1 MATIK
6 DLQNK
11 WQQAAKIKG
20 SENVITLADGGT
32 LTGCYYLCE
41 AGSVTASHDALN
53 GFILSAGFPTDD
65 NGGSIN
71 DRDYSRDRDAQQI
84 TRNIAASYDS
94 RAIQNAVIVSP
105 DGVVLSGN
113 GRTMA
118 GELAARDNTDRVY
131 IDYLK
136 QYGSVYGFNAGE
148 VSRFCHP
155 RIVFVINDALPYTAA
170 TFARFNAQEMK
181 GQSKTEQAIKYGK
194 IVTDEAFNRI
204 LAVINA
210 FETLGDFYACTEAV
224 TKCLND
230 LRACGVVD
238 NMRYAELFDGDT
250 ISSAGKETLENI
262 LIGKAF
268 ASDPDAARKITTYK
282 SLRRSVVFAL
292 SEVANNLCLGDD
304 YTLNSELSQAINLA
318 YVARMHG
325 YKAGERVSE
334 YARQIDAFSSET
346 VCDYKDTCI
355 LILADALNHE
365 QITLLKRIM
374 AVYNHQAKDAAD
386 GQTDMFSASL
396 IKTKAEILNEVKA
409 IFAKAGTQ
417 EQKQAVQDANEARTA
432 ANVFV
437 MADSVKQVQKGSY
450 VEYKTFSGEVIIC
463 HVDDVK
469 RSVAYLSAKGG
480 VKFWRTVSELTPTA
494 DHSLSLP
501 SWLVPGSVITDGTV
515 SQRIAAVT
523 DNFVIFEWLN
533 GGYFDVNIST
543 ILQTFAP
550 SKTGVCE
557 LIEAA

>member
-1 MATIK
+1 MREI
-6 DLQNK
+6 QNK
-11 WQQAAKIKG
+11 WQQATKIKG
-20 SENVITLADGGT
+20 SANVITLADGGT

-53 GFILSAGFPTDD
+53 GFIMSAGFPTDD

-94 RAIQNAVIVSP
+94 RAIQNAVIVSH

-136 QYGSVYGFNAGE
+136 RYGSVYGFNAGE

-334 YARQIDAFSSET
+334 YARQIDVFSSET

-374 AVYNHQAKDAAD
+374 AVYNHQAQESAA
-386 GQTDMFSASL
+386 GQLDMFAAGGV
-396 IKTKAEILNEVKA
+396 KTKSEILDEVKA
-409 IFAKAGTQ
+409 LFAKGSMQDQKTA
-417 EQKQAVQDANEARTA
+417 EKQAVEARTA
-432 ANVFV
+432 ENIFVTEEQATKV
-437 MADSVKQVQKGSY
+437 MAGGY
-450 VEYKTFSGEVIIC
+450 VEYTTFAGDVIVCQVESI
-463 HVDDVK
+463 K
-469 RSVAYLSAKGG
+469 RGIAYLIAKGG
-480 VKFWRTVSELTPTA
+480 CKLWCSVRELTATA
-494 DHSLSLP
+494 DHRLSLP
-501 SWLVPGSVITDGTV
+501 VWLEAGAYLTDGKTAIQRVEAIADGYV
-515 SQRIAAVT
+515 SFDWI
-523 DNFVIFEWLN
+523 N
-533 GGYFDVNIST
+533 GGVFDLSLAVV
-543 ILQTFAP
+543 LQSWRP
-550 SKTGVCE
+550 SASHICRI
-557 LIEAA
+557 IEAA